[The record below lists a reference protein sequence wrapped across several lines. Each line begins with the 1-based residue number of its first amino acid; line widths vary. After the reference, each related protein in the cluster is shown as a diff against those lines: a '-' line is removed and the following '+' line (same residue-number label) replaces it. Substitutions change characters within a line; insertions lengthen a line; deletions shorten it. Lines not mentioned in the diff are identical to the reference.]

1 VEISYGLADPETLQ
15 RLSGLEL
22 LRAMVA
28 GQLPAA
34 PMAERLGF
42 RLAEVDEGRVLFE
55 GTPDARLL
63 NPLGTVHGGYALT
76 LIDSATGCAVHSRL
90 PAGAGYATLETKVNF
105 VRAIKA
111 DGGPVR
117 CEGIV
122 LSLGRQIGTA
132 DARLTSADGTL
143 LAHGSSTL
151 MIFAPR
157 G

>member
-1 VEISYGLADPETLQ
+1 MEISYGLADPEALR
-15 RLSGLEL
+15 RLTGLEL
-22 LRAMVA
+22 LRAIIA
-28 GQLPAA
+28 GELPAP

-42 RLAEVDEGRVLFE
+42 RLVEVDEGRTVFE
-55 GTPDARLL
+55 GAPDRRLL

-90 PAGAGYATLETKVNF
+90 PAGTGYATLETKVNF

-117 CEGIV
+117 CEGTV

-132 DARLTSADGTL
+132 EARLTSADGTL

-151 MIFAPR
+151 MIFAAR
-157 G
+157 S